1 MLKKYLFSTLIAVLL
16 CSVGCGEADLNP
28 CYDVN
33 CIEGQ
38 YCLDGTCIDSQEP
51 SLTFTNPPVPRSILI
66 TSMVV
71 NRFPL
76 VRSSGNSW
84 DGGSLPGSA
93 PDLQITITQSGS
105 PQLWMNNPAYSNTD
119 RVPVIINLAT
129 PIEISRVKT
138 LVAFNFY
145 DYDTPSM
152 SAFMGGIFFTP
163 YSRGNNYPTQV
174 TLDNGLISIDLNLS
188 YTFN

>member
-1 MLKKYLFSTLIAVLL
+1 MSKTYLYCILITVLL
-16 CSVGCGEADLNP
+16 CCAGCGKADLNP
-28 CYDVN
+28 CYDVT

-51 SLTFTNPPVPRSILI
+51 ALTFIDPPVPKSVFI

-93 PDLQITITQSGS
+93 PDLQITITQAGS
-105 PQLWMNNPAYSNTD
+105 QQLWKNDPAYPNINS
-119 RVPVIINLAT
+119 VPVNISLPT

-145 DYDTPSM
+145 DYDSPTSLG
-152 SAFMGGIFFTP
+152 FMGGIFFTP
-163 YSRGNNYPTQV
+163 YSQGSNYPTQL
-174 TLDNGLISIDLNLS
+174 TLDNGLIAIDLNLS